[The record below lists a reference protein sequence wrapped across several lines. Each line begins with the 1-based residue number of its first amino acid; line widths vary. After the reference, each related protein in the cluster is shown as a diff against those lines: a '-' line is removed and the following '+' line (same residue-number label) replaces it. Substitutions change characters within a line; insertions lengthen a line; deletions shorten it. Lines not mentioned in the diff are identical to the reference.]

1 MLSNKISPFLIF
13 VKVLKAAVNEI
24 SNLSRGQVSAEELN
38 RAK

>member
-1 MLSNKISPFLIF
+1 MYIIFFKFLF
-13 VKVLKAAVNEI
+13 KVLKAAVNEI